1 MLRLAAKL
9 CSAALLPPSMMALKQ
24 ATTTTTTTAD
34 DDDSSNSSTTEST
47 TESSSSSDLQ
57 LRSLLAHLFTVTLQ
71 QQIDAHRTEEQYS
84 SLTGIYLF
92 HIVSPRWSSPL
103 FWSKCAL

>member
-1 MLRLAAKL
+1 MLRLAGKL

-24 ATTTTTTTAD
+24 ATTTTTAD
-34 DDDSSNSSTTEST
+34 DDENSSNNSTEF
-47 TESSSSSDLQ
+47 TESSTSSDLQ

-103 FWSKCAL
+103 FWSKCIL